1 LINKRDSHF
10 SNRQKSIT
18 PLWQHARSKIILKRQ
33 QTIQTMST
41 LNLKDAIREL
51 IPGVELFDSDDL
63 DQLTVLL
70 CMEYSI
76 KTTEELRTRFVCSK
90 QLIWTDD
97 KKVEIDGCESFEF
110 NELLIYIKEIDR
122 PAK

>member
-1 LINKRDSHF
+1 MV
-10 SNRQKSIT
+10 
-18 PLWQHARSKIILKRQ
+18 ILKRQ
-33 QTIQTMST
+33 QTISAISA

-51 IPGVELFDSDDL
+51 IPGVELIDSDDL
-63 DQLTVLL
+63 DQLTALL
-70 CMEYSI
+70 SMEYSI

-97 KKVEIDGCESFEF
+97 KKIEIDGCESFEF
-110 NELLIYIKEIDR
+110 NELLIFIKEIDL

>member
-1 LINKRDSHF
+1 ML
-10 SNRQKSIT
+10 
-18 PLWQHARSKIILKRQ
+18 ILKRQ
-33 QTIQTMST
+33 QTVSAMST

-51 IPGVELFDSDDL
+51 IAGVELLDSDDL

-70 CMEYSI
+70 SMEYSI
-76 KTTEELRTRFVCSK
+76 KTTEESRSRFVCSK

-97 KKVEIDGCESFEF
+97 KKTEIDGCESFEF
-110 NELLIYIKEIDR
+110 NELLIFIKEIDL